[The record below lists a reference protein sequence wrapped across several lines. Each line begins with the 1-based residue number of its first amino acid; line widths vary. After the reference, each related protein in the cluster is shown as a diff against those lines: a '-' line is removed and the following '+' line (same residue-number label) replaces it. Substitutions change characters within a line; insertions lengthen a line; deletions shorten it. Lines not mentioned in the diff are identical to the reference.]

1 MAEAFRIVS
10 WGETRGFTNALLDS
24 VEEGSLKA
32 DKLLETLLL
41 WMSEYEVESFCLRS
55 VDMRDADNEPIVRRE
70 TDSDGDDDEEGAE

>member
-41 WMSEYEVESFCLRS
+41 WMGEYEVECFCLRS
-55 VDMRDADNEPIVRRE
+55 PDMRDEDNEPIVRRE
-70 TDSDGDDDEEGAE
+70 TDSDDEEGAE